1 MRSQD
6 ELAPSQSDNTR
17 LETENRRLRAENT
30 ELKRQLAA
38 EEQLNNLLAAE
49 LDRLKK

>member
-1 MRSQD
+1 MRSSD
-6 ELAPSQSDNTR
+6 ELAQLQSDNDR
-17 LETENRRLRAENT
+17 LAAENRRLRAENA